1 MFDYTKEFSK
11 LLKNRYQ
18 QLRRELTPMHTNCM
32 RVYDHNIQGI
42 PVSVEVY
49 GKFAKIAVYGR
60 SELTRK
66 QLISSASSMLYIP
79 ETHIFYQDRS
89 RKHSGGKKYAVPG
102 KEVDTRES
110 RFIVLENGLQF
121 IVDLGD
127 RTDTGLFLDHMPTRM
142 MVRDNAFGMRVLNL
156 FSYTGSFSV
165 YAAAGGAEKVI
176 SVDLSN
182 TYSAWAEKNL
192 NANGFFGTKFPC
204 IRSDASKYL
213 ESTDEGPFDLIILDP
228 PSFSNSNKMDS
239 TFDVQRD
246 YLDYILMSLDL
257 LVDQGVIIFSTNL
270 SGFHFDPGRIRGGI
284 CRNIT
289 KQTIPPGYSKKPA
302 PHICYL
308 ITKK

>member
-18 QLRRELTPMHTNCM
+18 QLRRELTPLHTNCM

-42 PVSVEVY
+42 PASVEVY
-49 GKFAKIAVYGR
+49 AKYAKITVYGK
-60 SELTRK
+60 SELSQK

-89 RKHSGGKKYAVPG
+89 RKRSGGKKYAVLE

-110 RFIVLENGLQF
+110 RITVLENNLKF

-165 YAAAGGAEKVI
+165 YAASGGAEKVI

-192 NANGFFGTKFPC
+192 SANGFFGTKFPC
-204 IRSDASKYL
+204 IRSDTAKYI
-213 ESTDEGPFDLIILDP
+213 ESTTEGPFDLIIFDP

-246 YLDYILMSLDL
+246 YVDYIHRMLDL
-257 LVDQGVIIFSTNL
+257 LVEQGVIIFSTNL
-270 SGFHFDPGRIRGGI
+270 SGFHFDPGRIRGAV

-289 KQTIPPGYSKKPA
+289 KGTIPPGYAKKPA

>member
-18 QLRRELTPMHTNCM
+18 QLRRELTPLHTNCM

-42 PVSVEVY
+42 PASVEVY
-49 GKFAKIAVYGR
+49 AKYAKITVYGK
-60 SELTRK
+60 SELSQK

-89 RKHSGGKKYAVPG
+89 GKRSGGKKYAVLE

-110 RFIVLENGLQF
+110 RITVLENNLKF

-192 NANGFFGTKFPC
+192 STNGFFGTKFPC
-204 IRSDASKYL
+204 IRSDAAKYI
-213 ESTDEGPFDLIILDP
+213 ESTTEGPFDLIIFDP
-228 PSFSNSNKMDS
+228 PTFSNSNKMDS

-246 YLDYILMSLDL
+246 YVDYIHRMLDL
-257 LVDQGVIIFSTNL
+257 LVKQGVIIFSTNL
-270 SGFHFDPGRIRGGI
+270 SGFHFDPGRIRGAV

-289 KQTIPPGYSKKPA
+289 KGTIPPGYAKKPA

>member
-18 QLRRELTPMHTNCM
+18 QLRRELTPLHTNCM

-49 GKFAKIAVYGR
+49 AKFAKITVYGK
-60 SELTRK
+60 SELSAK

-89 RKHSGGKKYAVPG
+89 RKRVGGKKYAVLE

-110 RFIVLENGLQF
+110 RITVLENNLKF

-182 TYSAWAEKNL
+182 TYTAWAEKNL
-192 NANGFFGTKFPC
+192 SANGFFGSKFPC
-204 IRSDASKYL
+204 IRSDAAKYI
-213 ESTDEGPFDLIILDP
+213 ESTTEGPFDLIIFDP

-246 YLDYILMSLDL
+246 YVDYIHRMLDL
-257 LVDQGVIIFSTNL
+257 LVKQGVIIFSTNL
-270 SGFHFDPGRIRGGI
+270 SGFHFDPGRIRGAV

-289 KQTIPPGYSKKPA
+289 KGTIPPGYARKPA